1 MVLTAEGR
9 RRKGGRRE
17 VDFLVT
23 KNGKPWLLAE
33 CKASDTALSPALAE
47 FGLVLG
53 ARHVLQTVFDL
64 PYEEIDCFALE
75 RPAVV
80 PARTFLAQLP

>member
-1 MVLTAEGR
+1 M
-9 RRKGGRRE
+9 
-17 VDFLVT
+17 DFLIA
-23 KNGKPWLLAE
+23 KDGKPCLLAE
-33 CKASDTALSPALAE
+33 FKASDTVLFPALAE
-47 FGLVLG
+47 FGRTLG

-64 PYEEIDCFALE
+64 SYEEIDCFALE